1 MRAGSM
7 CISCLLAKQEKLIR
21 PYPDEAR
28 KSDYMHQLLGLLYQN
43 AQSESAPSLAE
54 KTDRLYQEFWGLAED
69 FSEQKNYI
77 TDFFSVWRTRLNRKS
92 KAPAIR

>member
-69 FSEQKNYI
+69 FSEQKKTI
-77 TDFFSVWRTRLNRKS
+77 
-92 KAPAIR
+92 